1 MSVPLSLLLLSV
13 LPVLLLYLLHY
24 IGDTVHFSI
33 LVIITY
39 LVVDDKYVVV
49 GSQLTK
55 IVRERKGREA
65 GRQIKK
71 EKGGRP
77 AVLRSCGLLVN
88 EKKR

>member
-39 LVVDDKYVVV
+39 LIVDDKYEDVVV

-77 AVLRSCGLLVN
+77 AVLRPAVCL
-88 EKKR
+88 